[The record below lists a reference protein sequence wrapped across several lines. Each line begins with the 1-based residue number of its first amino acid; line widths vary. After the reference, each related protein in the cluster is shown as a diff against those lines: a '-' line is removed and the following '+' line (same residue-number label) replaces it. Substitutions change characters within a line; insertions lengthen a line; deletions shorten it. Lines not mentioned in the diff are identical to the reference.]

1 MNIWRDFN
9 MRVNK
14 VIEVDKY
21 YYQRGRVEP
30 IIKKEK
36 AYDKDRSFSEILK
49 KKICENRISKA
60 LD

>member
-1 MNIWRDFN
+1 

-30 IIKKEK
+30 TIKKEK